1 MTQIAPT
8 SNSCGQRPASLPK
21 SVDLAGYP
29 DLTVVYLGF
38 HVSTLRGLATLMGIG
53 RALVGINKDKPDGL
67 LAHETFF
74 FGLRHVG
81 IRQYWRDFES
91 LEAFTR
97 SEPHKTWWARFSK
110 DTAGSGFWHEA
121 YRKAG
126 GMEGLYIG
134 MPKPIGLAAFAPPRA
149 PVGSFMR
156 SRQRIAA

>member
-1 MTQIAPT
+1 MAHTASTTGTGDRPT
-8 SNSCGQRPASLPK
+8 GATPK

-38 HVSTLRGLATLMGIG
+38 HVSTWRGLVALLGIG
-53 RALVGINKDKPDGL
+53 RKLAAMDKDRPDGL

-74 FGLRHVG
+74 FGLRHIG
-81 IRQYWRDFES
+81 LRQYWRDFDA

-97 SEPHKTWWARFSK
+97 SDPHKTWWARFAK
-110 DTAGSGFWHEA
+110 DRAGSGFWHEA

-126 GMEGLYIG
+126 GMEAVYIG
-134 MPKPIGLAAFAPPRA
+134 MPKPIGLAAFAPARA